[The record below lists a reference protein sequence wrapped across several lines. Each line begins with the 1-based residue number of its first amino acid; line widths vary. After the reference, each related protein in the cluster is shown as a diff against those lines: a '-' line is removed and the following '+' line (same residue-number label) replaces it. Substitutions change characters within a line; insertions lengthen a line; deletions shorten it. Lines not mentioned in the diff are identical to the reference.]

1 MDKSPKSQ
9 IIITPNATE
18 ALELVLKENE
28 NPYHKIFEAEEFKVE
43 DAKNVIAEAYIA
55 EERYK
60 FIFIISKNINLIAQN
75 SLLKILEE
83 PPKNIVFI
91 IIIPSKSSLL
101 PTILS
106 RLSIRY
112 IKTKKIREKLEIDL
126 AHLSVAEIY
135 DFLKDKSHISKSEA
149 KEIMES
155 ILIEAHVKE
164 GLIFEE
170 QKYRLF
176 DRLYHLLNLNSRP
189 SYILLTL
196 LLEILELKRRENGL
210 IQAKLKR

>member
-1 MDKSPKSQ
+1 MNLFKLSDSP
-9 IIITPNATE
+9 
-18 ALELVLKENE
+18 
-28 NPYHKIFEAEEFKVE
+28 
-43 DAKNVIAEAYIA
+43 
-55 EERYK
+55 
-60 FIFIISKNINLIAQN
+60 
-75 SLLKILEE
+75 
-83 PPKNIVFI
+83 
-91 IIIPSKSSLL
+91 
-101 PTILS
+101 
-106 RLSIRY
+106 
-112 IKTKKIREKLEIDL
+112 
-126 AHLSVAEIY
+126 
-135 DFLKDKSHISKSEA
+135 FLKDKNHISKSEA

-170 QKYRLF
+170 QKYRFF